1 LRIPRAENP
10 SGGPPIRVHR
20 FTHRPARLLVAGA
33 ALAITATTLM
43 GVAHPAAADSGRYQ
57 VRNGDTLSQV
67 ALDHGVSAADLARV
81 NGIDNR
87 DRILAG
93 TWLTIPAASPSGA
106 PSDST
111 SAGNGG
117 SPAASTTYTVM
128 PGDNL
133 IGIAARFGFP
143 ASTLAFVNG
152 LPNQD
157 LVRSG
162 TTLQIPAA
170 AAPTGDDQGAS
181 APAGGG
187 VSRVVTALQGQGRYW
202 LSASMQRWAGEYGV
216 PVDLLSAMTY
226 LESGWQSAVVSSTG
240 AIGIGQLMP
249 DTISYMQGRIGIS
262 LDPYNPD
269 DNTRMT
275 AAFLRILLDETGWNP
290 SQALAAYYQGLN
302 AVRTHGFYE
311 GTQTYV
317 NGVLALRSAF
327 A

>member
-1 LRIPRAENP
+1 
-10 SGGPPIRVHR
+10 
-20 FTHRPARLLVAGA
+20 
-33 ALAITATTLM
+33 M
-43 GVAHPAAADSGRYQ
+43 GVARPAAADDSGRYQ

-67 ALDHGVSAADLARV
+67 ALDNGVSVAELARV
-81 NGIDNR
+81 NGIDDR

-93 TWLTIPAASPSGA
+93 TWLTIPAGFAGA
-106 PSDST
+106 APAGST
-111 SAGNGG
+111 SASNGG
-117 SPAASTTYTVM
+117 SPAVSTTYTVK

-133 IGIAARFGFP
+133 IGIAARFGFSP
-143 ASTLAFVNG
+143 ATLAFING

-157 LVRSG
+157 LVWSG

-170 AAPTGDDQGAS
+170 SSS
-181 APAGGG
+181 ARGGG
-187 VSRVVTALQGQGRYW
+187 GSRVVTTLQGQGRYW
-202 LSASMQRWAGEYGV
+202 LSSSMQRWAGEYGV

-226 LESGWQSAVVSSTG
+226 LESGWQPAVVSSTG

-249 DTISYMQGRIGIS
+249 DTIAYMQRRIGIS
-262 LDPYNPD
+262 LDPYNAD
-269 DNTRMT
+269 DNTRMS

-290 SQALAAYYQGLN
+290 SLALGAYYQGLN

-317 NGVLALRSAF
+317 NVVLALRPAF